1 MQETINFKLN
11 RILAALIDG
20 LIILLIATAVSI
32 YPFIEMMQHY
42 KQGSLNTGVISVFIF
57 TVAAG
62 LLLGI
67 VYLFVTFVIFKNASL
82 GMRITHLAFVTYDG
96 KKPSK
101 ATLLNRSALVMITFL
116 LSLGIVVVAN
126 LVSVLCNDY
135 GRNFYDIFEKI
146 KMVNSYDL

>member
-20 LIILLIATAVSI
+20 LIILVISAGVSV
-32 YPFIEMMQHY
+32 YPFIEMINHF
-42 KQGSLNTGVISVFIF
+42 KQGSLNPSVISVFIF
-57 TVAAG
+57 TVVAG

-67 VYLFVTFVIFKNASL
+67 VYLFITFVIFKNASL

-101 ATLLNRSALVMITFL
+101 ATLLNRSALVIITFL
-116 LSLGIVVVAN
+116 LSFGVVVLAN
-126 LVSVLCNDY
+126 FVSVLCNDY
-135 GRNFYDIFEKI
+135 GRNFYDIFAKI
-146 KMVNSYDL
+146 KMVNVYDL

>member
-20 LIILLIATAVSI
+20 LVILLIATAASI

-42 KQGSLNTGVISVFIF
+42 KQGSLNASVISIFII
-57 TVAAG
+57 TAAAG

-101 ATLLNRSALVMITFL
+101 ATLLNRSALVMVTFL
-116 LSLGIVVVAN
+116 LSLGLVVLAN
-126 LVSVLCNDY
+126 FVSVLCNDS
-135 GRNFYDIFEKI
+135 GRNFYDIFAKI